1 MSGGQR
7 ARCSI
12 SRILTNHRT
21 VDMPRQRTGKRFGLG
36 SAREPWGAAVR
47 EQILGGGYRACG
59 CKGNLF
65 GSCPSRHTA
74 KTTRRIHTTPF
85 SNSLVAAN
93 GPQSTSAETGQPE
106 LEERGKAIPEE
117 RR

>member
-47 EQILGGGYRACG
+47 EQILGESYRACG

-74 KTTRRIHTTPF
+74 KLQGESIPRLFEFTRRSQWPTIHIGRDGATGAGRARQ
-85 SNSLVAAN
+85 SN
-93 GPQSTSAETGQPE
+93 
-106 LEERGKAIPEE
+106 
-117 RR
+117 